1 MNGGD
6 NSWSAISDSTK
17 KEKKILV
24 SGEDVLNK
32 ISKFKL
38 YTWNYKGQDATK
50 FRHYGPMAQ
59 DFHNAFGKDAIGTI
73 GNDTL
78 INQQDFLGVSFI
90 AIQALEKRTEKVQQ
104 QQNEI
109 DSLKS
114 ANNNLQQQLD
124 NINARLDQITKA
136 MSQCCN
142 SFSSNMKYGNSEQLT
157 VSGEQF
163 ASLQQNIP
171 NPFSQSTSINYY
183 LPAQINSAQI
193 NFYNQTGVLLKSVQ
207 LNNKG
212 KGNININMNEFS
224 SGVYQYSLL
233 VDGKIVDTKKMILTK

>member
-1 MNGGD
+1 MQL
-6 NSWSAISDSTK
+6 
-17 KEKKILV
+17 E
-24 SGEDVLNK
+24 
-32 ISKFKL
+32 
-38 YTWNYKGQDATK
+38 
-50 FRHYGPMAQ
+50 H
-59 DFHNAFGKDAIGTI
+59 I

-90 AIQALEKRTEKVQQ
+90 AIQALEKRTEKIQQ

-114 ANNNLQQQLD
+114 ANDNLQQQLD
-124 NINARLDQITKA
+124 NINTKLDQITNA

-142 SFSSNMKYGNSEQLT
+142 SFSQAMN
-157 VSGEQF
+157 GEQSTLNVQQSTAF

-171 NPFSQSTSINYY
+171 NPFSQSTSISYY

-193 NFYNQTGVLLKSVQ
+193 NFYSQQGSLLKSIQ

-212 KGNININMNEFS
+212 KGNINVNMNEFS
-224 SGVYQYSLL
+224 SGVYQYSLSI
-233 VDGKIVDTKKMILTK
+233 DGKIIDTKRMILSK